1 MFWQNLKTIHHA
13 CGELL
18 AMDKSKIDDMV
29 ANGHAWAVDHIATSS
44 DDIEEVYHFFE
55 ILKMVKMKVVKIK
68 VVKMKVVMKMSMVAL
83 KI

>member
-29 ANGHAWAVDHIATSS
+29 ANTLGLLTTLQHHLMISRRS
-44 DDIEEVYHFFE
+44 IS
-55 ILKMVKMKVVKIK
+55 L
-68 VVKMKVVMKMSMVAL
+68 L
-83 KI
+83 

>member
-29 ANGHAWAVDHIATSS
+29 ANGHALLTTLQHHLMISKKYITLRQ
-44 DDIEEVYHFFE
+44 
-55 ILKMVKMKVVKIK
+55 ILKMYEGGEN
-68 VVKMKVVMKMSMVAL
+68 
-83 KI
+83 

>member
-1 MFWQNLKTIHHA
+1 
-13 CGELL
+13 
-18 AMDKSKIDDMV
+18 MDKSKIDDMV

-44 DDIEEVYHFFE
+44 DIEEVYHFFRQ

>member
-29 ANGHAWAVDHIATSS
+29 ANGHAWALTTLQHHLMISKKYITSLRQ
-44 DDIEEVYHFFE
+44 

-68 VVKMKVVMKMSMVAL
+68 VVKMKVGR
-83 KI
+83 

>member
-29 ANGHAWAVDHIATSS
+29 ANGHASGPHCNI
-44 DDIEEVYHFFE
+44 I
-55 ILKMVKMKVVKIK
+55 
-68 VVKMKVVMKMSMVAL
+68 
-83 KI
+83 

>member
-55 ILKMVKMKVVKIK
+55 ANIEDGENEGGEN
-68 VVKMKVVMKMSMVAL
+68 
-83 KI
+83 